1 MRSNADPEGLQT
13 DESIIAALERVQLWD
28 KLKGQGGLDATHVI
42 SSMSRGEQQL
52 FAVARALLKVQAK
65 NSKIVLLDEATSS
78 VDPKTEQLV
87 MQILREEPFASCTIL
102 MITHS
107 VTTTQDCDVILVM
120 DKGRVVEMGCPSD
133 LLRKPNSNLS
143 VL

>member
-87 MQILREEPFASCTIL
+87 MQILREEPFASCTMRVSIRINSYIL
-102 MITHS
+102 EFQPYWRRPSACAQWELSYSSPYQHS
-107 VTTTQDCDVILVM
+107 L
-120 DKGRVVEMGCPSD
+120 
-133 LLRKPNSNLS
+133 
-143 VL
+143 